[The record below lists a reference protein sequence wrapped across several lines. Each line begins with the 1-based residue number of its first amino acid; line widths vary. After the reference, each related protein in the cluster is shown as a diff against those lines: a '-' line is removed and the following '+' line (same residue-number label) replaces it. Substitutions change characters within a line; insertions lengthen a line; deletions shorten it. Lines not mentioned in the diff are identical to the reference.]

1 MQRLTAALA
10 IAASAVG
17 GCTTT
22 HLVRRP
28 DTVEQIE
35 PLHTNARYRMTLLHE
50 RPPGATSTVP
60 TSLALDL
67 GATANSDAA
76 PLVDLSNLR
85 GYTIKR
91 RGPGALK
98 GLGLGI
104 LAGAAA
110 GVAAGFAAGDD
121 PQCPMSAESGCIFRF
136 SAEDKAAGGGVAGAL
151 IGGLLGT
158 LIGTAIGQTDEYI
171 FRNPN
176 AQP

>member
-1 MQRLTAALA
+1 MAALA
-10 IAASAVG
+10 IAASALG

-22 HLVRRP
+22 HHIRRP

-35 PLHTNARYRMTLLHE
+35 PLHTNARYRMTLLLE
-50 RPPGATSTVP
+50 RPPGAKSTVP
-60 TSLALDL
+60 PPVAPDPN
-67 GATANSDAA
+67 ATNGEAA

-91 RGPGALK
+91 RGQGALE

-104 LAGAAA
+104 LVGLVAGA
-110 GVAAGFAAGDD
+110 AAGFAAGDD
-121 PQCPMSAESGCIFRF
+121 PQCPMSAENGCFLRF
-136 SAEDKAAGGGVAGAL
+136 SREDKTIGFGVAGAL
-151 IGGLLGT
+151 LGGLLGT

-171 FRNPN
+171 FRDPH